1 MWQELID
8 VLSKLCTTYEGLA
21 KLGERKRGALVG
33 IDMKALSQVLDE
45 EQIIAAKIQNLERRR
60 GAILTELSN
69 SSATKI
75 IYGRAEEFYHNA
87 PTLALER
94 RLIYLHK
101 LLSRNVER
109 AVEIRDNNQILAKGV
124 LKAVQFHLNRLSNA
138 AVEPTYGKTG
148 ANVSHEKKF
157 DFQA

>member
-8 VLSKLCTTYEGLA
+8 ILSKLCTTYDGLA
-21 KLGERKRGALVG
+21 KLGERKREALAG
-33 IDMKALSQVLDE
+33 IDMKTLSHILDE
-45 EQIIAAKIQNLERRR
+45 EQLIAAKIQNLERRR

-69 SSATKI
+69 SSTINI

-87 PTLALER
+87 PTLAIER
-94 RLIYLHK
+94 RLITLHK
-101 LLSRNVER
+101 LLSRHVER

-124 LKAVQFHLNRLSNA
+124 LKAVQFHLNRLSGA
-138 AVEPTYGKTG
+138 AVEPTYGKDG
-148 ANVSHEKKF
+148 ANVSHEKKL